1 VKEYYFSKINSQN
14 DEILL
19 IKNRW
24 VHAMI
29 NKRDKDSGILQV
41 VSGPSAIEHTLA
53 WVGGNGG
60 DTYQAGQDWVQIKLQ
75 AVDAYGNQQ
84 DHVLSQIDG
93 FKADIMQPDNT
104 LAMVAFN
111 PSTSIGTNGN
121 SYISWSLS
129 FLPLQASEG
138 SEYIFVVI
146 WRNDSIEVPLPSLP
160 IRIHTVPGA
169 LSPMN
174 TQVLKKTQI
183 P

>member
-1 VKEYYFSKINSQN
+1 
-14 DEILL
+14 
-19 IKNRW
+19 
-24 VHAMI
+24 MI

-93 FKADIMQPDNT
+93 FKANIMQPDNT

-138 SEYIFVVI
+138 SEYIFFVI

-160 IRIHTVPGA
+160 IRTHTIPGA

-174 TQVLKKTQI
+174 TQVFFKNQI